1 MICGFVMGCERR
13 VVDGHRFCGKCW
25 GIVIVMSGVVS
36 VVVDVYEVGEC
47 WVADCV
53 R

>member
-1 MICGFVMGCERR
+1 MSLNGCFSVVVVFVVCGFVMGCERR

-36 VVVDVYEVGEC
+36 VVVDG
-47 WVADCV
+47 
-53 R
+53 